1 MHAARGFTLV
11 EVLVALLLLGL
22 AGLTLLRFQTL
33 QINAANRLGLAAV
46 ARLEADNRAVDL
58 LAAAVAPESALQGVS
73 HNAGRQWYW
82 RAVPGPS
89 PDPQNLPGLATVTV
103 SVAAAANEPPLA
115 VRQIVK
121 RRTP

>member
-22 AGLTLLRFQTL
+22 VGLTLLRFQTL
-33 QINAANRLGLAAV
+33 QINAAGRLGLAAV

-58 LAAAVAPESALQGVS
+58 LAASDVPEGELQGVS

-89 PDPQNLPGLATVTV
+89 PDPQNMPDLATLTI
-103 SVAAAANEPPLA
+103 SVATAADQPPIA
-115 VRQIVK
+115 VRQILK
-121 RRTP
+121 RRAP

>member
-1 MHAARGFTLV
+1 MYAARGFTLV

-22 AGLTLLRFQTL
+22 VGLTLLRFQTL
-33 QINAANRLGLAAV
+33 QINAASRLGLAAI

-58 LAAAVAPESALQGVS
+58 LAASDVPESELQGVS
-73 HNAGRQWYW
+73 QNAGRQWHW

-89 PDPQNLPGLATVTV
+89 PDPQNVPGLATVTI
-103 SVAAAANEPPLA
+103 SVAAAADQPPLA
-115 VRQIVK
+115 TRQILK